1 MHTRTIL
8 AAATLA
14 AAGFTH
20 ATAPAA
26 AAQSSTTPVSF
37 GVSGGP
43 SFPTRDGLNSGFQV
57 AGHLGF
63 RSRTNPL
70 GVRFDVLYDNWGIER
85 SSLDYRTLGGTAN
98 LMIHLPSSTSAVRP
112 YLSGGIGV
120 YNTKVEGADGE
131 TNAGLNAGVGLDF
144 PMSGIIPF
152 AELRFHSIFT
162 ETRKTNFV
170 PVVFGIRF

>member
-1 MHTRTIL
+1 MRKIT
-8 AAATLA
+8 ATLA
-14 AAGFTH
+14 AAALT
-20 ATAPAA
+20 ATGVASTA
-26 AAQSSTTPVSF
+26 AAQSGTTPVSF
-37 GVSGGP
+37 GISGGP
-43 SFPTRDGLNSGFQV
+43 SFPSRDQLNSGFQV

-63 RSRTNPL
+63 RSRTNPI
-70 GVRFDVLYDNWGIER
+70 GVRFDVLYDNWGIEGTSADVR
-85 SSLDYRTLGGTAN
+85 ALGGTAN
-98 LMIHLPSSTSAVRP
+98 LMLHLPSSSTAIRP

-120 YNTKVEGADGE
+120 YNTKDSRADDGN

-162 ETRKTNFV
+162 ERNKTNFV